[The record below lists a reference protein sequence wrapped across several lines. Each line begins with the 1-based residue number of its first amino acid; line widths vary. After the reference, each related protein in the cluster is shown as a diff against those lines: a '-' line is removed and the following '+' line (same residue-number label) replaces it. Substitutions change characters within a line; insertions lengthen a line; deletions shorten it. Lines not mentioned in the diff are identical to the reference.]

1 MVRGIGT
8 FFNTMTIE
16 VGKKYRTR
24 GGLVAETF
32 INISTVKDEYPIRG
46 RILTADGK
54 ERPAYWTSSGTYVIG
69 HESKY
74 DLVEE
79 ICE

>member
-1 MVRGIGT
+1 
-8 FFNTMTIE
+8 MTIE

-32 INISTVKDEYPIRG
+32 INISKVKDEYPIRG

-54 ERPAYWTSSGTYVIG
+54 IERLSYWTSSGTYVIG
-69 HESKY
+69 RESKY